1 MIRKDAMLVIG
12 PHLSTAKGYAQAAKD
27 AVQMGANAFQFFS
40 RNPRGSNF
48 RAYNKRDIDEF
59 QRLRQECGFGP
70 LQAHAPYTMNL
81 ASSNPKVYEF
91 SSGVIKEDIKRM
103 DALNI
108 EYFVL
113 HPGSHTGSG
122 EASGIRQIAAA
133 LNQAIEGKERITVL
147 LETMP
152 GKGSEIGFRFRHLKE
167 LIDLTEHREKLGICM
182 DLCHVFSAG
191 YDIRNCFDQVLE
203 EMDVQIG
210 LAYLKTIH
218 LNDSKYSLGSGKD
231 RHMPLGQGEIGIE
244 AIRNIMTHPGIS
256 GLPFYVE
263 TPLDHEGHKKELD
276 YVKSPLEIE
285 KPAATNE

>member
-1 MIRKDAMLVIG
+1 MLVIG
-12 PHLSTAKGYAQAAKD
+12 PHLSTAKGYARAAKD
-27 AVQMGANAFQFFS
+27 AAEMGANAFQFFS

-48 RAYNKRDIDEF
+48 RAYNKKDIDQF
-59 QRLRQECGFGP
+59 QRMRQEYRFGP

-81 ASSNPKVYEF
+81 ASSNHKVYEF

-103 DALNI
+103 DALKI

-122 EASGIRQIAAA
+122 ESSGIRQIAAA
-133 LNQAIEGKERITVL
+133 LNQAIEGNERITVL

-167 LIDLTEHREKLGICM
+167 LIDLTEHSERLGICM

-191 YDIRNCFDQVLE
+191 YDIKNSLDQVLE
-203 EMDVQIG
+203 EMDAQIG

-218 LNDSKYSLGSGKD
+218 LNDSKYPLGSGKD
-231 RHMPLGQGEIGIE
+231 RHLPLGQGEIGIE
-244 AIRNIMTHPGIS
+244 AIMNMMTHPNIK

-276 YVKSPLEIE
+276 YIKALLEFE
-285 KPAATNE
+285 KPVAADE

>member
-1 MIRKDAMLVIG
+1 MLVIG
-12 PHLSTAKGYAQAAKD
+12 PHLSTAKGYAKAVDD
-27 AVQMGANAFQFFS
+27 AEKMGANTFQFFS
-40 RNPRGSNF
+40 RNPRGSNY
-48 RAYNKRDIDEF
+48 RAYDKKDIEKF
-59 QRLRQECGFGP
+59 QRLREAYTFGP

-91 SSGVIKEDIKRM
+91 SRGVVIEDIKRM

-122 EASGIRQIAAA
+122 EASGIKQIVAA
-133 LNQAIEGKERITVL
+133 LNQAIQGDAGITVL

-152 GKGSEIGFRFRHLKE
+152 GKGSEIGFNFSQLKE
-167 LIDLTEHREKLGICM
+167 VIHLTEHSEKLGICM

-203 EMDVQIG
+203 ELDLQIG
-210 LAYLKTIH
+210 LVRLKTIH
-218 LNDSKYSLGSGKD
+218 LNDSKYPLGSGKD

-244 AIRNIMTHPGIS
+244 AIMNIMTHPCIS
-256 GLPFYVE
+256 DLPFYVE

-276 YVKSPLEIE
+276 HIKSLLEIE